1 MINNNFAITII
12 NLLINLIDVLL
23 VILPVLL
30 SVAFMTIIER
40 KQLAA
45 HQRRVGPNTTGYY
58 GILQPFADA
67 LKLILKETVIP
78 SQSNKVLFYL
88 APVSTLIFSLLGWGI
103 IPFGEGL
110 TLSDFSLGI
119 LYTLALSSL
128 GVYGIL
134 FAGWSANSKYAFLGS
149 LRSTAAM
156 ISYELILSSAI
167 LIIILLTGSFNFTT
181 IIESQ
186 QAVWFVIPLLPVF
199 IFYFISILAE
209 TSRTPFDLQEAES
222 ELVAGFFTEHSSVPF
237 VLFFLAEYSSIV
249 LFSCL
254 TAILFFGGYN
264 FPELFVN
271 ETSINL
277 QSVVLGLK
285 TCLFCFLFVWVR
297 ATFPRMRYDQLID
310 LCWLN
315 LLLIVVAFIILIPSI
330 LIAFDITPQ
339 YFNCLMALYC
349 H

>member
-1 MINNNFAITII
+1 MINNYLLTII
-12 NLLINLIDVLL
+12 NILINLIDVLI

-30 SVAFMTIIER
+30 SVAFMTIVER

-45 HQRRVGPNTTGYY
+45 HQRRVGPTVVGYY
-58 GILQPFADA
+58 GIAQPFADA

-88 APVSTLIFSLLGWGI
+88 APVSSFIFSYLGWAI
-103 IPFGEGL
+103 IPFGQGL
-110 TLSDFSLGI
+110 TLFDFSLGI
-119 LYTLALSSL
+119 FYTLALSSL

-167 LIIILLTGSFNFTT
+167 LIIILLAGSFNYST
-181 IIESQ
+181 IIEVQ
-186 QAVWFVIPLLPVF
+186 QSIWFIVPLLPVF

-237 VLFFLAEYSSIV
+237 VFFFLAEYSSIV

-254 TAILFFGGYN
+254 SAILFLGGYN
-264 FPELFVN
+264 FPELVVN
-271 ETSINL
+271 NSVINL
-277 QSVVLGLK
+277 QSIILGLK
-285 TCLFCFLFVWVR
+285 TCIFCFLFVLFR
-297 ATFPRMRYDQLID
+297 ATLPRLRYDQLIS
-310 LCWLN
+310 LCWIN
-315 LLLIVVAFIILIPSI
+315 LLPIAVAFIILVPSI
-330 LIAFDITPQ
+330 LVAFDIAP
-339 YFNCLMALYC
+339 Y
-349 H
+349 